1 MNSDCGY
8 MGNGTC
14 PLCDEVAGPEVS
26 DFWKWIQGSSC
37 IPYQDDPTPDELIE
51 VRYLYHEKEGLRS
64 QATQLRTSN
73 TRLQALAEDA
83 IKERDK
89 AVAREL
95 EWTARAE
102 AAELHTV
109 NQEVQDLVQKIWN
122 ENQDLRKKLTR
133 AEESLAETRNGELQA
148 VRISVSAETENEN
161 LRCTLRGYE
170 NYVEQLEQCF
180 KEIGHVMRQG
190 GCLRDHLAEAREYL
204 EVDDLEL
211 DDDDDDQ

>member
-1 MNSDCGY
+1 

-14 PLCDEVAGPEVS
+14 PLCEQIETPEPPPTQFQSWINDDEFCYPDFIFTTEEYLSVYQMYRTLEV
-26 DFWKWIQGSSC
+26 QRNGM
-37 IPYQDDPTPDELIE
+37 T
-51 VRYLYHEKEGLRS
+51 V
-64 QATQLRTSN
+64 LRTAN
-73 TRLQALAEDA
+73 TRLQALADDA

-102 AAELHTV
+102 AAELKTV
-109 NQEVQDLVQKIWN
+109 NQEVQELVQKIWN

-204 EVDDLEL
+204 EVDDLEE
-211 DDDDDDQ
+211 DEDDDQ